1 MVERTRLDLGYE
13 FRDPSLLQRALTHAS
28 YVNESSEPL
37 QSNEVLE
44 YLGDAVLDMLVAE
57 ALVACMA
64 EAGEGTLTRL
74 RAMLVAEAGLAQV
87 AQEIGLGEHLRLGR
101 GEEAQGGRE
110 RPGLLADALEAVIGA
125 AYTDGGLEAARAVV
139 NRLFGQRLAQ
149 AAATAGI
156 DPKSRLQEVV
166 QAHRHLTPSYR
177 LRRAW
182 GPDHDR
188 QFEVECLV
196 GDDVVGTGRGRS
208 KKEATMAAAAAAL
221 EKAAPPL
228 DAEPP
233 PRRKEPAG
241 GGKP

>member
-1 MVERTRLDLGYE
+1 MAEKPQLDLGYE

-28 YVNESSEPL
+28 YVNEADEPL

-64 EAGEGTLTRL
+64 KAGEGTLTRL
-74 RAMLVAEAGLAQV
+74 RAKLVAEASLAQ
-87 AQEIGLGEHLRLGR
+87 AAREIGLGEHLRLGR

-125 AYTDGGLEAARAVV
+125 VYTDGGLEAARAVV
-139 NRLFGQRLAQ
+139 HRLFGPRLAQ
-149 AAATAGI
+149 AAATEGL

-166 QAHRHLTPSYR
+166 QARRHLTPSYR

-196 GDDVVGTGRGRS
+196 GDEVVGTGRGRS

-221 EKAAPPL
+221 EKTAPPP
-228 DAEPP
+228 DADPKP
-233 PRRKEPAG
+233 DDGRPAG
-241 GGKP
+241 GGTV

>member
-125 AYTDGGLEAARAVV
+125 AYTDGGLEAARTVV
-139 NRLFGQRLAQ
+139 NRLFGPRLAQ

-156 DPKSRLQEVV
+156 DPKSRLQAVV

>member
-1 MVERTRLDLGYE
+1 MADRPKLELGYE
-13 FRDPSLLQRALTHAS
+13 FRDAALLERALTHAS
-28 YVNESSEPL
+28 FVNEAGEPL

-74 RAMLVAEAGLAQV
+74 RAALVAEAGLAQV
-87 AQEIGLGEHLRLGR
+87 AVEINLGEHLRLGR

-139 NRLFGQRLAQ
+139 VRLFGSRLAQ
-149 AAATAGI
+149 AAANADV

-166 QAHRHLTPSYR
+166 QARRHVTPSYR
-177 LRRAW
+177 LLRAW

-188 QFEVECLV
+188 QFEVECMV
-196 GDDVVGTGRGRS
+196 GEDVVGTGRGRS
-208 KKEATMAAAAAAL
+208 KKEAAMAAATDAL
-221 EKAAPPL
+221 EKAAQPP
-228 DAEPP
+228 
-233 PRRKEPAG
+233 EPAPPG
-241 GGKP
+241 DPPEKP